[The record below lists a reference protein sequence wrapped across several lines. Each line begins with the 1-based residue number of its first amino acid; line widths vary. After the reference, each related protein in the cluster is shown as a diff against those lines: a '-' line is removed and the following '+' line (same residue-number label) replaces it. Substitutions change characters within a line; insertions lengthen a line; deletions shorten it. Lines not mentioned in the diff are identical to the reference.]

1 MSKTKLLDEKRI
13 RRRIALWWC
22 VIAALLAWMII
33 VGETGGDS
41 RVMTDL
47 ADRMGSILYFGG
59 MIYAVC
65 RIRRNRKLLADRLLL
80 KEQAVREQDEYNR
93 ALHLHSGG
101 IAMDVVLVVL
111 YLATMTAAFY
121 SMPAFYMAYGLLL
134 VAAAIKGG
142 LYLAYVRGWM
152 RM

>member
-1 MSKTKLLDEKRI
+1 MIKAKAPCEKRI

-22 VIAALLAWMII
+22 VIIALLAWMII

-41 RVMTDL
+41 RMMTDL
-47 ADRMGSILYFGG
+47 AERMGRILYFGG
-59 MIYAVC
+59 MIYAAC
-65 RIRRNRKLLADRLLL
+65 RIRWNRKLLADRMLL
-80 KEQAVREQDEYNR
+80 KEQAIRERDEYNR

-101 IAMDVVLVVL
+101 IAMDAVLIIL

-134 VAAAIKGG
+134 TAAAIKGG
-142 LYLAYVRGWM
+142 LYLAHVRGWLKM
-152 RM
+152 

>member
-1 MSKTKLLDEKRI
+1 MIKTKALYEKII

-22 VIAALLAWMII
+22 VIIALLAWMII

-41 RVMTDL
+41 RMMTDL
-47 ADRMGSILYFGG
+47 AERMGRILYFGG
-59 MIYAVC
+59 MIYAAC
-65 RIRRNRKLLADRLLL
+65 RIRWNRKLLADGLLL
-80 KEQAVREQDEYNR
+80 KEQAIRERDEYNR
-93 ALHLHSGG
+93 AQHLHSGG
-101 IAMDVVLVVL
+101 IALDTVLIVL

-134 VAAAIKGG
+134 TAAVVKGG
-142 LYLAYVRGWM
+142 LYLAYVRGWL